1 MDYNAQ
7 CGDIFLCDSDR
18 TGAKIVKFFMTAPT
32 WYIYLYRMIR
42 HTQQPVRYYHAGM
55 VLSNEQMIEQQGK
68 VQYGQTQK
76 ILNRRITIYRKKN
89 LTEEQKELLRT
100 RAIAQL
106 GQGYGI
112 EDVIAHTLTWLT
124 GIRLFTYIVGALSR
138 NRDICVNR
146 VARWYNHICNF
157 DLNWYEITTKTMDEY
172 CQNHPEEWESIYV
185 NGEGLPK
192 AEEVSIAE
200 E

>member
-1 MDYNAQ
+1 MNYEAKL
-7 CGDIFLCDSDR
+7 GDIFLCSSDR
-18 TGAKIVKFFMTAPT
+18 VAAKIVKFFMTAPT
-32 WYIYLYRMIR
+32 WYQYLWRKIR
-42 HTQQPVRYYHAGM
+42 GTQQPVRYYHAGM
-55 VLSNEQMIEQQGK
+55 VLDNEQMIEQQGK

-76 ILNRRITIYRKKN
+76 ILSRRITIYRKKN

-146 VARWYNHICNF
+146 VARWYNHICDF
-157 DLNWYEITTKTMDEY
+157 GLNWYEITTKTMDEY
-172 CQNHPEEWESIYV
+172 CKNHPEEWEIIFY
-185 NGEGLPK
+185 NG
-192 AEEVSIAE
+192 
-200 E
+200 